1 MKFQS
6 AEIDSTIF
14 RQPFA
19 NPFHH
24 VRCLRA
30 EAALTVA
37 QTFLEVGDEKVQ
49 KGVLVFVEDA
59 YVIALF
65 ESK

>member
-1 MKFQS
+1 
-6 AEIDSTIF
+6 
-14 RQPFA
+14 
-19 NPFHH
+19 
-24 VRCLRA
+24 LRA

-37 QTFLEVGDEKVQ
+37 QAFLEVGDEEVQ
-49 KGVLVFVEDA
+49 KGILVFVEDA